1 MKVNA
6 RQQSYQI
13 LYGKTNIQALK
24 LILRGIYWIKLGR
37 IDQKPKD
44 AYCA

>member
-1 MKVNA
+1 MKVNPMQ
-6 RQQSYQI
+6 RSYQI
-13 LYGKTNIQALK
+13 LYEKTNTQALK
-24 LILRGIYWIKLGR
+24 LILCGIYWIKLWR

>member
-6 RQQSYQI
+6 MQRSYQI
-13 LYGKTNIQALK
+13 LYGKTDIQALK
-24 LILRGIYWIKLGR
+24 LILCRIYWIKLGR

>member
-6 RQQSYQI
+6 LQQSYQI
-13 LYGKTNIQALK
+13 LYGKTNLQALK
-24 LILRGIYWIKLGR
+24 LILCEIYWIKLGH

-44 AYCA
+44 VYCA